1 METPVTSACSA
12 LAFAAALAAGPTTV
26 LAQAPAPAPA
36 PAQTPAAA
44 PAATGLPVSAVI
56 DWLKAQGLTVGEV
69 QGGDQPYVQ
78 VHERA
83 DLAWTVTFNSCES
96 QVCGDLQFGAG
107 FSNPQVT
114 LDKVNAWNA
123 ERRFAKAF
131 YEAPSGGRADGAAIF
146 QQDVI
151 VLNGIGPSQLTDSV
165 AIWRSLLPVFA
176 LHVGYF
182 VPNAT
187 PPAS

>member
-1 METPVTSACSA
+1 METLVNSAFSA
-12 LAFAAALAAGPTTV
+12 LALAAALAAGPTTV
-26 LAQAPAPAPA
+26 LAQAPAPAQA
-36 PAQTPAAA
+36 PAVA

-83 DLAWTVTFNSCES
+83 DLAWTVTFNSCEN

-146 QQDVI
+146 QQDLVL
-151 VLNGIGPSQLTDSV
+151 LNGIGPSQLTDSV

-182 VPNAT
+182 VPDAT
-187 PPAS
+187 APAS